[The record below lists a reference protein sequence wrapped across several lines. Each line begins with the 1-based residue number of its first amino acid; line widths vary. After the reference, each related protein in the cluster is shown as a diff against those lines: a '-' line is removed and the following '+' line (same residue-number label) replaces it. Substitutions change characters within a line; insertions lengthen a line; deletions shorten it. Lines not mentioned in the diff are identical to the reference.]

1 MRDSCITVGVRH
13 THTRRDGGK
22 TVRMDFGASS
32 VVPSVQTDHAI
43 HKMINYEQTKRFDT
57 NMEQIIFAILCQLLA
72 MLGAAF
78 NLSYVEISVIL
89 CLIIVPIVCILSAV
103 MIMIGTFRN
112 FTQKNTRYRI
122 MRIILSIIY
131 IGVYVYL
138 FKQCCTHYFPT
149 GTIDYNYAFELCKN
163 DLIHI
168 AEIYN
173 TSYAMVN
180 LIIYVIA
187 FGAILVLNGILGFI
201 ANKKKL
207 F

>member
-1 MRDSCITVGVRH
+1 MCTYSNNAAH
-13 THTRRDGGK
+13 T
-22 TVRMDFGASS
+22 
-32 VVPSVQTDHAI
+32 
-43 HKMINYEQTKRFDT
+43 
-57 NMEQIIFAILCQLLA
+57 
-72 MLGAAF
+72 
-78 NLSYVEISVIL
+78 
-89 CLIIVPIVCILSAV
+89 IV
-103 MIMIGTFRN
+103 
-112 FTQKNTRYRI
+112 
-122 MRIILSIIY
+122 
-131 IGVYVYL
+131 
-138 FKQCCTHYFPT
+138 
-149 GTIDYNYAFELCKN
+149 YNYAFELCKN